1 MLKINANQR
10 YATDAVGQ
18 GMFERVTAA
27 AGAAAGETIPVQ
39 YFVSSNQNPC
49 GSTIGPITA
58 TRLGIAT
65 VDAGAAMLSMHSPR
79 EMCGIKDPWWL
90 ARIIGAY
97 WAGA

>member
-1 MLKINANQR
+1 MR
-10 YATDAVGQ
+10 PPGGEAVC
-18 GMFERVTAA
+18 RA
-27 AGAAAGETIPVQ
+27 AG
-39 YFVSSNQNPC
+39 VSSQTFVGNNSVPC

-79 EMCGIKDPWWL
+79 EMCGVKDPWWL